1 MGVEARVWVGVDTEP
16 DNCIYLFDYIIIHRR
31 SLFNVG
37 FEAITQHPYHEAVQ
51 WELGVTD

>member
-16 DNCIYLFDYIIIHRR
+16 DNCIYLFDYIIIQRR